1 MRQNQLNREVAA
13 RTGESVREIARRG
26 FVPLSSL
33 PIEREPEDLI
43 IDWDAL
49 EARRYTA
56 LTGPR
61 RREPAAV

>member
-13 RTGESVREIARRG
+13 LTGETVREIARRG
-26 FVPLSSL
+26 FVPLSAL

-43 IDWDAL
+43 IDWDNL
-49 EARRYTA
+49 ETRRYTA

-61 RREPAAV
+61 RRKPAVV